1 MVGMVV
7 LTAEELSI
15 VEGSFLGRDVIAR
28 FRMVDAD
35 EAWQQHLRSKAECGH
50 IAHFLYLFVDFFI
63 LTSLTDTIVLM

>member
-50 IAHFLYLFVDFFI
+50 IAHFLYL
-63 LTSLTDTIVLM
+63 